1 MDYLAHYQAG
11 GLKNQILDG
20 LSEADLS
27 EVLQQAEP
35 FTMARGKVLAPAFAP
50 IDHIYFPTR
59 GMASLRLGLKDGV
72 SVEIGVV
79 GSEGLMGWQFL
90 ANRDQ
95 GPIEAVVQ
103 IDMTGYRIKADQLLA
118 LADKIA
124 PLRKAI
130 MRSVQSLFD
139 LVAQTAACGQRHT
152 STERLAKWLLM
163 ADDRSDGAPL
173 TISHETLSI
182 LLGIRR
188 AGVTV
193 AMGELRRYGCVENGH
208 GSTKIIDRQRLEGC
222 ACECYGLLR
231 NETKRRAR

>member
-1 MDYLAHYQAG
+1 
-11 GLKNQILDG
+11 
-20 LSEADLS
+20 
-27 EVLQQAEP
+27 
-35 FTMARGKVLAPAFAP
+35 
-50 IDHIYFPTR
+50 
-59 GMASLRLGLKDGV
+59 
-72 SVEIGVV
+72 
-79 GSEGLMGWQFL
+79 MGWQFL

-124 PLRKAI
+124 PLHKAI